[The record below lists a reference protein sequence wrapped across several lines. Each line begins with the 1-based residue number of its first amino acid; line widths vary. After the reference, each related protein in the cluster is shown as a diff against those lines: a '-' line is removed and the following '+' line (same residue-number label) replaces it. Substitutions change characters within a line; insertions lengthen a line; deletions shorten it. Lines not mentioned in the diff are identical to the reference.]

1 MFTHQEVIQ
10 SQLPYPI
17 QSYLLSDSL
26 IIVVV
31 DDNKSHTEGDHSL
44 DRNVYGFNMDGTLK
58 WQIQAAPGGEDYPK
72 PFTSVKL
79 VDGKVIAYNWMGTDY
94 IVDFEDGSLHMY
106 GQLRR
111 PW

>member
-1 MFTHQEVIQ
+1 MFIHQEAIQ

-17 QSYLLSDSL
+17 QSFLLLESL

-31 DDNKSHTEGDHSL
+31 DDNKNHVEGDHSL
-44 DRNVYGFNMDGTLK
+44 DRNVYGFNTNGSFK
-58 WQIQAAPGGEDYPK
+58 WQIQAASGGENYPK

-79 VDGKVIAYNWMGTDY
+79 VEGRVIAYNWMGTDY
-94 IVDFEDGSLHMY
+94 VIGLDDGSLHMH
-106 GQLRR
+106 GQPRR